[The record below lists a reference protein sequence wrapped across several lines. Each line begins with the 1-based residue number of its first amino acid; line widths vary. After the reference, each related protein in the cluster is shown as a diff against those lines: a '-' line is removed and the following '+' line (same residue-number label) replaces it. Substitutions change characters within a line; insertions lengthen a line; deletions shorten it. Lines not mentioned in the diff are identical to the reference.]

1 MKDWVPK
8 VIRFFK
14 RVGNTIGLAAK
25 PSKYDI
31 HYLTSTP
38 VTLTMNGKEYRLSD
52 VSYKDKT
59 YKAGIVAVGND
70 VYRFEYDLMY
80 CCYSINGGNGFGLYT
95 STDDLLEAK
104 SCLFNYLLE
113 QSDIK
118 LKALEEDVA
127 K

>member
-8 VIRFFK
+8 AIRFFK
-14 RVGNTIGLAAK
+14 CVGNTIGLAAK

-31 HYLTSTP
+31 YYKTSTP
-38 VTLTMNGKEYRLSD
+38 VTLTMNGKVYRLSD

-70 VYRFEYDLMY
+70 VYRFEYDLIY
-80 CCYSINGGNGFGLYT
+80 RGYLINGGNGVRLYT
-95 STDDLLEAK
+95 ATDDLLTAK
-104 SCLFNYLLE
+104 SYLFNYLLE
-113 QSDIK
+113 QSDMK
-118 LKALEEDVA
+118 RQAQEEDVA